1 MRLLYNMKSNLYSV
15 FVLKCV
21 SITNVIIKH
30 YMEVLLDN
38 KKHNKQKIK
47 NTFFERFYRVVFKF
61 FIQNIIYDKIMLFD
75 TALLV
80 QNTQRGK
87 VMLNK
92 VLSKSG
98 LM

>member
-1 MRLLYNMKSNLYSV
+1 
-15 FVLKCV
+15 
-21 SITNVIIKH
+21 
-30 YMEVLLDN
+30 
-38 KKHNKQKIK
+38 
-47 NTFFERFYRVVFKF
+47 
-61 FIQNIIYDKIMLFD
+61 MLFD

-92 VLSKSG
+92 VLNKSG

>member
-38 KKHNKQKIK
+38 KKYNKQKIK
-47 NTFFERFYRVVFKF
+47 NTHSLKD
-61 FIQNIIYDKIMLFD
+61 FIE
-75 TALLV
+75 
-80 QNTQRGK
+80 
-87 VMLNK
+87 
-92 VLSKSG
+92 
-98 LM
+98 